1 RRSSSRSRRSSSR
14 SRRSSSRSRRS
25 SSRSRRSS
33 RRSTSRS
40 RSLSKRS
47 IRNISTVGDLEDL
60 VASNLPI
67 AIPESLSRSLSP
79 SRTDFHE
86 AEIELGSDFDLN
98 NLPENRIA
106 ELKQLNVLAKQNG
119 FRMINVPLD
128 GNCMF
133 SVIGRAFNTSS
144 SVIRQHTV
152 DYLRRCK
159 GSFDH
164 IPANIDDPTINW
176 NDYIDRLE
184 EDACWGDN
192 TALFAASLA
201 LNFQAHILQVAG
213 GDEGSWIRFGVN
225 ETNMGRI
232 VNMGYLDNFHYIALE
247 PFSGRLDILSIPST
261 HSKCPPPE
269 ISNRRDE
276 EIRRDEEVEDE
287 VIGERI
293 VREAEVIER
302 ELRQEEELTSIVPT
316 KRSLR
321 PSIPPKIST
330 EHRRTPKLRPSV
342 PRPSSIR
349 QSQPNVAA
357 LARLETLTKIKDII
371 DALQRP
377 LENKLS
383 TLTNTEKAIMQCI
396 GVA

>member
-1 RRSSSRSRRSSSR
+1 MA
-14 SRRSSSRSRRS
+14 
-25 SSRSRRSS
+25 
-33 RRSTSRS
+33 
-40 RSLSKRS
+40 
-47 IRNISTVGDLEDL
+47 LEGL
-60 VASNLPI
+60 TY
-67 AIPESLSRSLSP
+67 R
-79 SRTDFHE
+79 
-86 AEIELGSDFDLN
+86 
-98 NLPENRIA
+98 
-106 ELKQLNVLAKQNG
+106 
-119 FRMINVPLD
+119 LD

-176 NDYIDRLE
+176 DDYIDRLE

-247 PFSGRLDILSIPST
+247 PLSGRLDILSIPST
-261 HSKCPPPE
+261 HSKCPHRK
-269 ISNRRDE
+269 ISNK
-276 EIRRDEEVEDE
+276 RDEEVGDK

-293 VREAEVIER
+293 VKEAEVVER
-302 ELRQEEELTSIVPT
+302 ELRQEEELTSILPS
-316 KRSLR
+316 KRLLR
-321 PSIPPKIST
+321 PS
-330 EHRRTPKLRPSV
+330 RTPKLRPSV

-349 QSQPNVAA
+349 QSQPM
-357 LARLETLTKIKDII
+357 LLH
-371 DALQRP
+371 LQDLKR
-377 LENKLS
+377 
-383 TLTNTEKAIMQCI
+383 
-396 GVA
+396 

>member
-1 RRSSSRSRRSSSR
+1 MKKDQLIDLAQSLGLNPGKLLKPALVDLIFVNQKPVEPIRESSSSRSLTKHSIRRSSSTRSSSSTKPSRRSSSH
-14 SRRSSSRSRRS
+14 SRRSSSHSRRSHSRRS
-25 SSRSRRSS
+25 S
-33 RRSTSRS
+33 SRS

-67 AIPESLSRSLSP
+67 AIPESLRRSLSP
-79 SRTDFHE
+79 SRTE

-176 NDYIDRLE
+176 DDYIDRLE

-247 PFSGRLDILSIPST
+247 PLSGRLDILSIPST
-261 HSKCPPPE
+261 HSKCPPTG
-269 ISNRRDE
+269 NF
-276 EIRRDEEVEDE
+276 
-287 VIGERI
+287 
-293 VREAEVIER
+293 
-302 ELRQEEELTSIVPT
+302 QQ
-316 KRSLR
+316 KR
-321 PSIPPKIST
+321 
-330 EHRRTPKLRPSV
+330 
-342 PRPSSIR
+342 
-349 QSQPNVAA
+349 
-357 LARLETLTKIKDII
+357 
-371 DALQRP
+371 
-377 LENKLS
+377 
-383 TLTNTEKAIMQCI
+383 
-396 GVA
+396 